1 MPSAILHHAD
11 TVHEPC
17 VDQGEQRFENF
28 ALYAADLLFELNT
41 LGKITYAAIG
51 GTPVRIEKLNKNM
64 SGPLRDFFSDPE
76 YARITAALRTLK
88 PGHKLSPI
96 LCNMLMPGFGQSQ
109 FILRG
114 YRSENPSDK
123 YFISFAQY
131 ISADSISADDDT
143 GAALPDKADF
153 IQIAKEKM
161 LAAGESAVD
170 SELTLIDLPGL
181 EEITAQG
188 ADPAVAGALRR
199 EIENFLRQQSE
210 DGESA
215 GKLDEGRFGI
225 VHGNAVTTEQLQRNV
240 TSLVAASGLGKFG
253 LTPSAQAVALTPH
266 ELSDEEAGRALVY
279 AINSFAEKG
288 ADSFNISNLNDGMA
302 AYIDDTVGRISDLR
316 GTIGGKML
324 DLHFQPIVDL
334 STRHTHHY
342 EALARFSDGRGTFET
357 ITFAEEIGMI
367 EDFDL
372 EVCQQ
377 ALMHVRRMQ
386 SEGTLVPLAINLSA
400 KSAESP
406 VFVTAMRKLLKPLGS
421 ARRNIIF
428 EITESARIRNYEQVA
443 ELVKQLQ
450 LDGHQVCL
458 DDFGAGESNFNYLRL
473 LEVDYVKIDG
483 AYVKDVLR
491 SPRDQAFIRAIAKLC
506 QDIRVQTVAEFVEE
520 ESQAITL
527 NNLGINHGQG
537 YYFGKPAPEFQ

>member
-1 MPSAILHHAD
+1 MPSAILHHTDPTDNSD
-11 TVHEPC
+11 TAKDET
-17 VDQGEQRFENF
+17 RFENF
-28 ALYAADLLFELNT
+28 ALHGADLLFELNT
-41 LGKITYAAIG
+41 LGKINYAAIG
-51 GTPVRIEKLNKNM
+51 GTPVRIEKLNKSM
-64 SGPLRDFFSDPE
+64 SGPLRDFFSDQE
-76 YARITAALRTLK
+76 YARILAVLRTLK
-88 PGHKLSPI
+88 PGHKLTPM
-96 LCNMLMPGFGQSQ
+96 LCDMMMPGFGQSR

-114 YRSENPSDK
+114 YRSENPSDT

-131 ISADSISADDDT
+131 VSSGATIADDAEDRT
-143 GAALPDKADF
+143 LPDKADF

-161 LAAGESAVD
+161 LAAGDTEAD

-181 EEITAQG
+181 ETITAQG
-188 ADPAVAGALRR
+188 ADPAAASSLIH

-210 DGESA
+210 DGEAA
-215 GKLDEGRFGI
+215 GKLDDERFGI
-225 VHGNAVTTEQLQRNV
+225 VHGSSVTTEQLQRNV
-240 TSLVAASGLGKFG
+240 ASLVAASGLGELG
-253 LTPSAQAVALTPH
+253 LNPSAKAVALTPH
-266 ELSDEEAGRALVY
+266 TLSDEEAGRALVY
-279 AINSFAEKG
+279 AINSFAEDG
-288 ADSFNISNLNDGMA
+288 AGGFNISNLNEGMA

-324 DLHFQPIVDL
+324 SLHFQPIVDL

-342 EALARFSDGRGTFET
+342 EALARFRDGRGTFET

-377 ALMHVRRMQ
+377 AFMHIKRMQ
-386 SEGTLVPLAINLSA
+386 SEGTLTPLAINLSA

-406 VFVTAMRKLLKPLGS
+406 VFVSAMRKLLKPLGS
-421 ARRNIIF
+421 ARRSIIF

-491 SPRDQAFIRAIAKLC
+491 SPRDQAFIRAIARLC
-506 QDIRVQTVAEFVEE
+506 HDIRVQTVAKFVEE

-537 YYFGKPAPEFQ
+537 YYFGKPEPDFL